1 MSKRS
6 LRYVNSYV
14 FIIPSLVLTLVLG
27 IYPILWAFRFMFY
40 DYPGFG
46 VPKFIG
52 LDNFTRVLNDD
63 QFWSSVYNTFL
74 YAAGKIVITIPLS
87 LILAVILNQA
97 IKGRQLLR
105 AIYFMPTIISA
116 SVMSVVFGIVFN
128 SYNGILNQYLMK
140 LGIISN
146 PIEWLGPNY
155 AMITVIIIAIWGA
168 VGNYMLLF
176 IAGLQNISDDLYEAA
191 SIDGANTVQ
200 KFWFITVPMLGP
212 ILQMIMMLVITV
224 SLKGYENIM
233 VLTEG
238 GPFGKTEVMFL
249 YVYKLFFPVSTT
261 NANVQQIGYGSA
273 VGFVTAIIVG
283 IITLIYFGLSRRLN
297 KTY

>member
-6 LRYVNSYV
+6 LSYFNSYV

-40 DYPGFG
+40 DYQGYG
-46 VPKFIG
+46 VPNFIG
-52 LDNFTRVLNDD
+52 IDNFTRVMKDD
-63 QFWSSVYNTFL
+63 QFWQSVYNTFL
-74 YAAGKIVITIPLS
+74 YAAGKIVVTVPLS

-97 IKGRQLLR
+97 LKGRQLLR

-140 LGIISN
+140 LGIISK
-146 PIEWLGPNY
+146 PIEWLGPDH
-155 AMITVIIIAIWGA
+155 AMLTVIIIAIWGA

-176 IAGLQNISDDLYEAA
+176 IAGLQNIPDDLYEAA
-191 SIDGANTVQ
+191 SIDGANWVQ

-273 VGFVTAIIVG
+273 VGFVTAVIVG
-283 IITLIYFGLSRRLN
+283 IITLVYFAASRRLN
-297 KTY
+297 KMY

>member
-1 MSKRS
+1 VSKRS
-6 LRYVNSYV
+6 LSYFNSYV

-40 DYPGFG
+40 DYQGYG
-46 VPKFIG
+46 VPNFIG
-52 LDNFTRVLNDD
+52 IDNFTRVMKDD
-63 QFWSSVYNTFL
+63 QFWQSVYNTFL
-74 YAAGKIVITIPLS
+74 YAAGKIVVTVPLS

-97 IKGRQLLR
+97 LKGRQLLR

-140 LGIISN
+140 LGIISK
-146 PIEWLGPNY
+146 PIEWLGPDY
-155 AMITVIIIAIWGA
+155 AMLTVIIIAIWGA

-176 IAGLQNISDDLYEAA
+176 IAGLQNIPDDLYEAA

-200 KFWFITVPMLGP
+200 KFWFITIPMLGP

-273 VGFVTAIIVG
+273 VGFVTAVIVG
-283 IITLIYFGLSRRLN
+283 IITLVYFAASRRLN
-297 KTY
+297 KMY

>member
-1 MSKRS
+1 MSKRAI
-6 LRYVNSYV
+6 RYLNSYV
-14 FIIPSLVLTLVLG
+14 FIIPSLILTLVLG
-27 IYPILWAFRFMFY
+27 IYPLLWAFRYMFY

-46 VPKFIG
+46 IPEFVG
-52 LDNFTRVLNDD
+52 LGNFARVMKDTL
-63 QFWSSVYNTFL
+63 FWQSVWNTFV
-74 YAAGKIVITIPLS
+74 YAGGKIIVTIPLS
-87 LILAVILNQA
+87 LLLAVILNKA
-97 IKGRQLLR
+97 LKGRQFLR
-105 AIYFMPTIISA
+105 AVYFMPTIISA

-128 SYNGILNQYLMK
+128 SYNGILNQYLVK
-140 LGIISN
+140 LGIISK
-146 PIEWLGPNY
+146 PIEWLGPDH

-191 SIDGANTVQ
+191 SIDGANTAQ
-200 KFWFITVPMLGP
+200 QFWFITIPMLGP

-238 GPFGKTEVMFL
+238 GPYGKTEVMFL

-283 IITLIYFGLSRRLN
+283 IITLIYFAVSRRMN
-297 KTY
+297 KVY

>member
-6 LRYVNSYV
+6 LSYFNSYV

-40 DYPGFG
+40 DYQGYG
-46 VPKFIG
+46 VPNFIG
-52 LDNFTRVLNDD
+52 IDNFTRVMKDD
-63 QFWSSVYNTFL
+63 QFWQSVYNTFL
-74 YAAGKIVITIPLS
+74 YAAGKIVVTVPLS

-97 IKGRQLLR
+97 LKGRQLLR

-140 LGIISN
+140 LGIISK
-146 PIEWLGPNY
+146 PIEWLGPDY
-155 AMITVIIIAIWGA
+155 AMLTVIIIAIWGA

-176 IAGLQNISDDLYEAA
+176 IAGLQNIPDDLYEAA

-200 KFWFITVPMLGP
+200 KFWFITIPMLGP

-273 VGFVTAIIVG
+273 VGFVTAVIVG
-283 IITLIYFGLSRRLN
+283 IITLVYFAASRRLN
-297 KTY
+297 KMY